1 MLTLALLVLACAPPA
16 SPPPSPPEA
25 SAAHGPAA
33 PGPATSGPAAPSAAG
48 PTSAPALDAPLSPPA
63 VVQVGLVGA
72 TSDAGLYIA
81 QEKGYFTQ
89 QGLTVEF
96 SQFQSG
102 EQMVPLLGS
111 GQLDVGGGATSAALI
126 NAVARDIP
134 IRIVAD
140 KGSLPPGFGYQA
152 IVVRKDLVDS
162 GAFQGCPSFKGMRV
176 ANTADSDGARPALER
191 MLAEC
196 GLALSDIDLVIMGNP
211 DMPAAFRNG
220 AIEASRMLEPGLSRG
235 LEEDLFAIYKRG
247 DEIYPNQQI
256 AVLLYSPNLIANHR
270 EVGQR
275 FMVAYVQGLRDHW
288 DAFTRGI
295 NKAEIIDILTR
306 TTAVKSPAL
315 FEQMVP
321 PGLNPDGYIN
331 LTTFGADVNWWAD
344 HGYVQT
350 RIDPAQVVDHSF
362 VDYAVG
368 RLGKYAAR

>member
-1 MLTLALLVLACAPPA
+1 
-16 SPPPSPPEA
+16 
-25 SAAHGPAA
+25 
-33 PGPATSGPAAPSAAG
+33 
-48 PTSAPALDAPLSPPA
+48 
-63 VVQVGLVGA
+63 VQVGLVGA

-81 QEKGYFTQ
+81 QEKGYFRE
-89 QGLTVEF
+89 QGITVEF
-96 SQFQSG
+96 SQFLSG

-152 IVVRKDLVDS
+152 IVVRKELVDS
-162 GAFQGCPSFKGMRV
+162 GAFQGCASFKGMRV

-196 GLALSDIDLVIMGNP
+196 GLSLSDIDLVIMGNP

-235 LEEDLFAIYKRG
+235 LEEGLFAIYKRG

-256 AVLLYSPNLIANHR
+256 AVLLYSPQFIASR
-270 EVGQR
+270 RDVGQR

-288 DAFTRGI
+288 AAFTQGI
-295 NKAEIIDILTR
+295 NRAEVIDILTR
-306 TTAVKSPAL
+306 TTAVKNAAL

-321 PGLNPDGYIN
+321 PGLNPDGYVN
-331 LTTFGADVNWWAD
+331 MRTFAADVDWWAD
-344 HGYVQT
+344 HGYVQA
-350 RIDPAQVVDHSF
+350 RIDPAQVVDNSF
-362 VDYAVG
+362 VDYAIA
-368 RLGKYAAR
+368 RLGQYDRR